1 MACVAIQ
8 VPSSESTRR
17 RECQWTGCHEEST
30 VRCKYHKKCFC
41 PAHADE
47 HTGGMHCHWGSSP
60 PLFQERNSAQLEFK
74 F

>member
-1 MACVAIQ
+1 MACVTIQ

-30 VRCKYHKKCFC
+30 VPCKYRKICFC